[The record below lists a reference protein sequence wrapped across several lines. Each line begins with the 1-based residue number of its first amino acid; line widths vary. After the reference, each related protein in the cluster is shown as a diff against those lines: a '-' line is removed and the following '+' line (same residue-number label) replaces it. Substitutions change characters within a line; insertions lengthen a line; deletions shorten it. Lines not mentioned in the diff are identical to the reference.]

1 MLNEE
6 KKLLI
11 DEADKQVKV
20 LKNLKKWLRNF
31 MGFSTIGLVIACWG
45 IQGTT
50 LQFAFGVIGIIIMIV
65 CTISSIII
73 NMGIKNGEKNVKK
86 ILKIVGQL

>member
-1 MLNEE
+1 MLNEK

-50 LQFAFGVIGIIIMIV
+50 LQFAFGIIG
-65 CTISSIII
+65 III